1 MASKFQTKI
10 KKHYEANGWIVI
22 NTIKLSV
29 NGSDSDKKELYNETI
44 IECVDLID
52 VQLNECTIDEKNTL
66 LQVKDKLL
74 RYQYNSDNFTSEMSK
89 INYLKT
95 TLI

>member
-1 MASKFQTKI
+1 M
-10 KKHYEANGWIVI
+10 
-22 NTIKLSV
+22 
-29 NGSDSDKKELYNETI
+29 
-44 IECVDLID
+44 DLID